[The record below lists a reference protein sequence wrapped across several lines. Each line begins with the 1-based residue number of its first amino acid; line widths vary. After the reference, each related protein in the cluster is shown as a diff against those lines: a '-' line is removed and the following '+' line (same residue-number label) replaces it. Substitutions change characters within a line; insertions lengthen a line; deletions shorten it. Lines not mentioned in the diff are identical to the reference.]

1 MKIGIEMNKIWFLQ
15 ILMIKWNVYWNQ
27 NELIMKYNGPNGIVV
42 ILETTNLNGRVLE
55 HEIECFYWL
64 MLEQ

>member
-1 MKIGIEMNKIWFLQ
+1 
-15 ILMIKWNVYWNQ
+15 MIKWNVYWNQ

-42 ILETTNLNGRVLE
+42 ILETTNLNGRVLKN
-55 HEIECFYWL
+55 EIECFYWL